1 MGERGERE
9 LTISH
14 VHEDFV
20 LVISL
25 EFDVSVGSRKSHNKK
40 KKKTQFFL
48 NLGHLCKNSKF
59 KI

>member
-25 EFDVSVGSRKSHNKK
+25 EFDVSVGSRKSHN
-40 KKKTQFFL
+40 
-48 NLGHLCKNSKF
+48 
-59 KI
+59 